1 MAAEQ
6 VRFCYKN
13 SVTKGEKKS
22 KSILV
27 VGNNKG
33 SGVLDDWAE
42 IADWGQDA
50 AHTALILRPEAD
62 KETWDMLFSRQVAEE
77 KG

>member
-1 MAAEQ
+1 M
-6 VRFCYKN
+6 
-13 SVTKGEKKS
+13 TKGKKKS
-22 KSILV
+22 KSIWV

-33 SGVLDDWAE
+33 SGVRDDWAE

-50 AHTALILRPEAD
+50 AHTALILRPEAAR
-62 KETWDMLFSRQVAEE
+62 EPGMMLFSRQVAEQ